1 MATIRDILNHKGNQI
16 HTISPRA
23 TALDAAMLMNEHKI
37 GALLV
42 LDNDQLVGIITER
55 DVLRKVVAQRQDPA
69 HTGVKDIMTS
79 KVICCHDKTPI
90 EEVRGI
96 FMSQR
101 IRHLPVV
108 DEQGQVAGMV
118 SIGDLNAWQLDGQEQ
133 TIHYLQEYLYGYV
146 S

>member
-1 MATIRDILNHKGNQI
+1 MATIRDILHHKGTQI

-42 LDNDQLVGIITER
+42 LDNDRLVGIITER

-69 HTGVKDIMTS
+69 HTHVQDIMTS
-79 KVICCHDKTPI
+79 KVICCHDKTTI
-90 EEVRGI
+90 EEVRSI

-108 DEQGQVAGMV
+108 AEQGQVAGMV

-133 TIHYLQEYLYGYV
+133 TIHYLQEYLYGYA